1 MTPRSLA
8 VTIAVIAC
16 ALGARLSQAQEIDRT
31 LPAQL
36 SAPTRATL
44 ERLID
49 SARVA
54 GLPVDPLYSKVRE
67 GVIRSADESRVIA
80 AVQRLGRDL
89 GEARSALGDSASAE
103 EITAGANALRAG
115 IRGAELSRL
124 RDSRGRKQYRY
135 HPRWRSVRDRAKFDR
150 ILAFA
155 DALPRLRRRITRDL
169 ARPGLPQEKVVA
181 TIVRLLDTTR
191 ARVGNHEYARD
202 NRTYGL
208 TTLRDDHVRFTR
220 AGLAVLDFNGKGR
233 TRHRIEVSDP
243 RIAAIVRECHALD
256 GRHLFQSED
265 AVGRC
270 RPVRARHV
278 NEYLRAHLGGEFTAK
293 DFRTWG
299 ATLRAVRLLE
309 RTAVP
314 EPRTQKNVRTTINEV
329 VRQVSEELRNTP
341 AVCRRSYI
349 CPSVFD
355 DWLEGNLPAR
365 WSGRRR

>member
-1 MTPRSLA
+1 MPGRHTSTTSKRVAENRLANARIARRAGLAYVDDRGRGIRRQGSISNGFRYVRETTRRSVSAAERRRIRSLA
-8 VTIAVIAC
+8 VPPAYTDVWIC
-16 ALGARLSQAQEIDRT
+16 PNPRGHLQA
-31 LPAQL
+31 
-36 SAPTRATL
+36 S
-44 ERLID
+44 
-49 SARVA
+49 
-54 GLPVDPLYSKVRE
+54 
-67 GVIRSADESRVIA
+67 
-80 AVQRLGRDL
+80 GRD
-89 GEARSALGDSASAE
+89 A
-103 EITAGANALRAG
+103 
-115 IRGAELSRL
+115 
-124 RDSRGRKQYRY
+124 RGRKQYRY
-135 HPRWRSVRDRAKFDR
+135 HARWHSARDRAKFDR

-155 DALPRLRRRITRDL
+155 DALPRLRRRVARDL
-169 ARPGLPQEKVVA
+169 ARAGLPQDKVIA

-208 TTLRDDHVRFTR
+208 TTLRDNHVRFTR
-220 AGLAVLDFNGKGR
+220 AGRAVLDFDGKGR

-243 RIAAIVRECHALD
+243 RIAAIVRRCRALQ
-256 GRHLFQSED
+256 GRRLFQFED
-265 AVGRC
+265 ADGKC
-270 RPVRARHV
+270 RPVDSRQV

-314 EPRTQKNVRTTINEV
+314 VPPTQRNLRGRINEV
-329 VRQVSEELRNTP
+329 VRQVAEELRNTP

-355 DWLEGNLPAR
+355 DWLEGKLPAK